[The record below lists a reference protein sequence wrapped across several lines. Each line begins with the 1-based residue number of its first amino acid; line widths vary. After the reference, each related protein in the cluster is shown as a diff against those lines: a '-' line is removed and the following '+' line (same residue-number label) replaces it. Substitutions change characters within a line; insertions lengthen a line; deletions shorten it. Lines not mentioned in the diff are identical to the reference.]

1 MPLRRYQKEVNKK
14 PSDGPKARWSE
25 KQKFEAVALYK
36 LIGNLSEVARK
47 LGVPIVTVKVWHQQ
61 PWWREYEQEIA
72 HATKA
77 ELTGKMKHI
86 ANKAMTV
93 VEDRLDNG
101 DWVFMPKTGEIKR
114 KPISAHVANK
124 ILNDSVD
131 RQFLIEKLQREQSN
145 EANQDIINTRLQ
157 QLHQEFA
164 KFAKAKTIEGEKGGD
179 PVVLPAIT
187 NLENTHYGKERQE
200 TPEVLKGEV

>member
-1 MPLRRYQKEVNKK
+1 MPIKRYQKEVNKK
-14 PSDGPKARWSE
+14 KTDVAQARWSE

-36 LIGNLSEVARK
+36 LIGSLAEVARQ
-47 LGVPIVTVKVWHQQ
+47 LGVPIITVKVWHRQ
-61 PWWREYEQEIA
+61 PWWKEYEQEIA
-72 HATKA
+72 HAAKT
-77 ELTGKMKHI
+77 ELTGKMKTI

-101 DWVFMPKTGEIKR
+101 DWVFIPKTGEIKR

-131 RQFLIEKLQREQSN
+131 RQFMIEKLQREQIDDSN
-145 EANQDIINTRLQ
+145 KDIINTRLQ

-164 KFAKAKTIEGEKGGD
+164 KFAKAKTIEGEVAVKGGD
-179 PVVLPAIT
+179 PISQASPPAQVVIQGDT
-187 NLENTHYGKERQE
+187 Q
-200 TPEVLKGEV
+200 